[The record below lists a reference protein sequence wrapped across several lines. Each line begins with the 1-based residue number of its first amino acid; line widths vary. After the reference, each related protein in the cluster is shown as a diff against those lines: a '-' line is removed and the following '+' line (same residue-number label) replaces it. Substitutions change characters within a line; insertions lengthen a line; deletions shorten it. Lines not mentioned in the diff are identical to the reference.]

1 MFEYENLYNTKTF
14 GKNVSYKK
22 MEILAMRLV
31 PKVKGDPP
39 GIHTVSTTIF
49 KVAVL
54 FSLLHYLVW

>member
-1 MFEYENLYNTKTF
+1 MQMFEYENLYNTKTF

-39 GIHTVSTTIF
+39 PP
-49 KVAVL
+49 K
-54 FSLLHYLVW
+54 